1 VQEPAAPSAGQ
12 NALATP
18 TYDGVLSLR
27 RACVDVGSAAR
38 ANEMRCNNDAGD
50 THHSRIDMT
59 LEAGTFYVVVDGH
72 GQGEEGPFTL
82 EYKTVP

>member
-1 VQEPAAPSAGQ
+1 
-12 NALATP
+12 
-18 TYDGVLSLR
+18 
-27 RACVDVGSAAR
+27 
-38 ANEMRCNNDAGD
+38 
-50 THHSRIDMT
+50 MT